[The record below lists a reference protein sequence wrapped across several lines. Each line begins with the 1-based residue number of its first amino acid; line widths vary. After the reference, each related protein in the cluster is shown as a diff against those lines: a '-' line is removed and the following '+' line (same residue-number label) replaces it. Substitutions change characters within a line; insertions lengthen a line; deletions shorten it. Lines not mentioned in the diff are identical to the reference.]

1 MNSLDDFI
9 LFDGIWVQTNESCD
23 MGILTGD
30 VTPQDYTIRDRCSTD
45 YVIEEQFRNPR
56 WWSSKDP
63 PGTQESN
70 AMKWAFVVG
79 GGLGAVFCCLTAYFQ
94 LKSGTFVIHE
104 EHEHRRISERLPR
117 KHAPGLYWFHFFKM
131 LFFAVVSL
139 AVAVMAA
146 LS

>member
-1 MNSLDDFI
+1 MTGAVLNTSAKNNSGTHVDD
-9 LFDGIWVQTNESCD
+9 LAK
-23 MGILTGD
+23 
-30 VTPQDYTIRDRCSTD
+30 TPLELRSQ
-45 YVIEEQFRNPR
+45 
-56 WWSSKDP
+56 
-63 PGTQESN
+63 N

-104 EHEHRRISERLPR
+104 EHEHRRISERVPR